1 MAMKSYPADKIRNIA
16 LCGHSHAGKTA
27 LAEAALYV
35 TKAITRMGLTEE
47 GNTVADFDPEEVRRG
62 VSISAAVIPVEYGG
76 HKINLID
83 APGYADFQGEL
94 SAALQAVEMG
104 LVVVDSVSGVEVGT
118 EIAWQALDR
127 AGLPR
132 AVVINRMDRDNA
144 RWERVLEEL
153 RATFDARFVPLQ
165 LPIGTAGAFSGI
177 YRLIGQT
184 ASMGPEGKPGDVPAE
199 ILAQAETLREA
210 IVEAAAESDDEL
222 LMKFFDGVALT
233 PDEIRHGLVEGAKRG
248 KYVPVFF
255 TAATKALGVDAL
267 LNSLLTVC
275 PAPTDVPA
283 RTAVAVQGGA
293 EVPVSCDPA
302 GPLVAQ
308 VFKTVADQFVG
319 KLQYVRVYSGKLSP
333 DARVH
338 NATSGEEERISQLST
353 VRGKE
358 QTPAP
363 AVGAGDIGAVA
374 KLQHTH
380 TFDTLCDKDKP
391 LRLPPAALPQPLYPV
406 AVSPVTKS
414 DGAKLGQALTRLC
427 EEDPSLRYEFEP
439 ATHQMVLSG
448 MGDAHIAVAVH
459 HLKDKF
465 GVEVATEIP
474 RVPYRET
481 VTRSATSQYRHKK
494 QTGGAG
500 QFAEVHLRVEPR
512 ESGEG
517 FEYASEV
524 VGGTISGPFIA
535 SIEKG
540 IVQILSEGV
549 IANCPVVDVRAVV
562 YDGKEH
568 PVDSKDIAFQIAGRG
583 AFKEAFL
590 GAGPSLLEPIYALE
604 IVVPSDQMG
613 DVMGD
618 MNTRRGMV
626 QGTEQVGNRAVVK
639 AQAPLAEIQRYSTDL
654 RSMTQG
660 RGYYTAEFSH
670 YARVPH
676 NVAEAVMAAAA
687 KAKAEHGED

>member
-1 MAMKSYPADKIRNIA
+1 MAMKSYPATQIRNIA

-27 LAEAALYV
+27 LAEAALFV

-62 VSISAAVIPVEYGG
+62 VSISASVVPVEYGG
-76 HKINLID
+76 HKINLVD
-83 APGYADFQGEL
+83 APGYADFQGDL
-94 SAALQAVEMG
+94 MAALQAVEMG

-118 EIAWQALDR
+118 EIAWQALDKMN
-127 AGLPR
+127 LPR
-132 AVVINRMDRDNA
+132 VVVINRMDRDNA
-144 RWERVLEEL
+144 RWERVLEDL
-153 RATFDARFVPLQ
+153 RSTFDARFVPLQ
-165 LPIGTAGAFSGI
+165 LPLGTAGGFKGI

-184 ASMGPEGKPGDVPAE
+184 ASLGAEGKPGDVPADV
-199 ILAQAETLREA
+199 LAQAETMREA
-210 IVEAAAESDDEL
+210 IVEAAAESDDDL
-222 LMKFFDGVALT
+222 LMKFFEGEVLT
-233 PDEIRHGLVEGAKRG
+233 PDEIRHGLVQGAKRG

-255 TAATKALGVDAL
+255 TSATKAIGVDAL

-275 PAPTDVPA
+275 PDPTEAPS
-283 RTAVAVQGGA
+283 RVAESLRGGEPF
-293 EVPVSCDPA
+293 EVRCDPG

-308 VFKTVADQFVG
+308 VFKTLADQFLG
-319 KLQYVRVYSGKLSP
+319 KLQYVRVFSGKLTP
-333 DARVH
+333 DARVQ
-338 NATSGEEERISQLST
+338 NANSGQEERISQLT
-353 VRGKE
+353 HVRGKE
-358 QTPAP
+358 QTPAQS
-363 AVGAGDIGAVA
+363 VGAGDIGAVA

-380 TFDTLCDKDKP
+380 TFDTLCDKDRP
-391 LRLPPAALPQPLYPV
+391 LKLPPVDLPQPLYPV

-414 DGAKLGQALTRLC
+414 DGAKLGQALSRLC
-427 EEDPSLRYEFEP
+427 EEDPSLHHEFEG

-465 GVEVATEIP
+465 GVEVATEVP

-481 VTRSATSQYRHKK
+481 VTRSANAQYRHKK

-512 ESGEG
+512 DSGAG

-524 VGGTISGPFIA
+524 VGGTVSGPFIA

-540 IVQILSEGV
+540 IHQVLSEGI
-549 IANCPVVDVRAVV
+549 IANCPVVDVKAVV

-583 AFKEAFL
+583 AFKEAFMN
-590 GAGPSLLEPIYALE
+590 AGPSLLEPIYDLE
-604 IVVPSDQMG
+604 ITVPTEQLG

-618 MNTRRGMV
+618 INTRRGMV
-626 QGTEQVGNRAVVK
+626 QGTEQVGGRAVVK
-639 AQAPLAEIQRYSTDL
+639 AQVPLAEIQRYSTDL
-654 RSMTQG
+654 RSMTAG
-660 RGYYTAEFSH
+660 RGFYTARFAH

-676 NVAEAVMAAAA
+676 NVADAVMAAAV
-687 KAKAEHGED
+687 KTVHAED